1 MDPRFV
7 AVIFLGY
14 LIGAIPFGLVVGKL
28 AQGVDVREYGSGK
41 MGATNVLRILGA
53 KVGVL
58 VFAADLAKG
67 AVAVLLSRAILDTH
81 AAAVGA
87 ATAAIVGHN
96 WPVYIRF
103 WGGRG
108 VTTALGGLF
117 ALAPLVGVGCLG
129 IGGIVIAWSRYVSL
143 GSMAGAL
150 SGGIIM
156 TPLVALD
163 RQPVEFLV
171 YALIASS
178 LIVFQHRDNISRLR
192 SGTERKLGGGRRG
205 LSRP

>member
-1 MDPRFV
+1 VDPRLV

-28 AQGVDVREYGSGK
+28 TRGVDVREYGSGK
-41 MGATNVLRILGA
+41 MGATNVLRTLGVR
-53 KVGVL
+53 VGVL

-67 AVAVLLSRAILDTH
+67 AAAVLLSKAILDTH
-81 AAAVGA
+81 AAAVA
-87 ATAAIVGHN
+87 AAITAIVGHN
-96 WPVYIRF
+96 WPVYVRF

-108 VTTALGGLF
+108 VTTALGGLS
-117 ALAPLVGVGCLG
+117 ALAPLVAAGCLG
-129 IGGIVIAWSRYVSL
+129 IGVVIIAWSRYVSL

-156 TPLVALD
+156 ASLVALD

-171 YALIASS
+171 YALIASC
-178 LIVFQHRDNISRLR
+178 LIIFQHRDNIARLR
-192 SGTERKLGGGRRG
+192 SGTERRLGGGRG
-205 LSRP
+205 

>member
-1 MDPRFV
+1 MDPRLV

-28 AQGVDVREYGSGK
+28 TRGVDVREYGSGK
-41 MGATNVLRILGA
+41 LGATNVLRTLGA

-67 AVAVLLSRAILDTH
+67 AAAVLLSRAILDTH
-81 AAAVGA
+81 AAAVA
-87 ATAAIVGHN
+87 AAITAIVGHN
-96 WPVYIRF
+96 WPVYVRF

-108 VTTALGGLF
+108 VTTALGGLS
-117 ALAPLVGVGCLG
+117 ALAPLVAAGCLG
-129 IGGIVIAWSRYVSL
+129 IGVVIIAWSRYVSL

-156 TPLVALD
+156 ASLVALD
-163 RQPVEFLV
+163 RQPVEFLI
-171 YALIASS
+171 YALIASC
-178 LIVFQHRDNISRLR
+178 LIIFQHRDNIARLR
-192 SGTERKLGGGRRG
+192 SGTERRLGGGRE
-205 LSRP
+205 

>member
-1 MDPRFV
+1 V

-28 AQGVDVREYGSGK
+28 TRGVDVREYGSGK
-41 MGATNVLRILGA
+41 MGATNVLRTLGA

-67 AVAVLLSRAILDTH
+67 AAAVLLSKAILDTH
-81 AAAVGA
+81 AAAVA
-87 ATAAIVGHN
+87 AAITAIVGHN
-96 WPVYIRF
+96 WPVYVRF

-108 VTTALGGLF
+108 VTTALGGLS
-117 ALAPLVGVGCLG
+117 ALAPLVAAGCLG
-129 IGGIVIAWSRYVSL
+129 IGVVIIAWSRYVSL

-150 SGGIIM
+150 SGAIIM
-156 TPLVALD
+156 ASLVALD

-171 YALIASS
+171 YALIASC
-178 LIVFQHRDNISRLR
+178 LIIFQHRDNIARLR
-192 SGTERKLGGGRRG
+192 SGTERRLGGGRE
-205 LSRP
+205 

>member
-1 MDPRFV
+1 MDPRLV

-28 AQGVDVREYGSGK
+28 TRGVDVREYGSGK
-41 MGATNVLRILGA
+41 MGATNVLRTLGA

-67 AVAVLLSRAILDTH
+67 AAAVLLSRAILDTH
-81 AAAVGA
+81 AAAVA
-87 ATAAIVGHN
+87 AAITAIVGHN
-96 WPVYIRF
+96 WPVYVRF

-108 VTTALGGLF
+108 VTTALGGLS
-117 ALAPLVGVGCLG
+117 ALAPLVAAGCLG
-129 IGGIVIAWSRYVSL
+129 IGVVIIAWSRYVSL

-156 TPLVALD
+156 ASLVALD

-171 YALIASS
+171 YALIASC
-178 LIVFQHRDNISRLR
+178 LIIFQHRDNIARLR
-192 SGTERKLGGGRRG
+192 SGTERRLGGGRE
-205 LSRP
+205 

>member
-1 MDPRFV
+1 MEPRLV

-28 AQGVDVREYGSGK
+28 TRGVDVREYGSGK
-41 MGATNVLRILGA
+41 MGATNVLRTLGA

-67 AVAVLLSRAILDTH
+67 AAAVLLSRAILDTH
-81 AAAVGA
+81 AAAVA
-87 ATAAIVGHN
+87 AAITAIVGHN
-96 WPVYIRF
+96 WPVYVRF

-108 VTTALGGLF
+108 VTTALGGLS
-117 ALAPLVGVGCLG
+117 ALAPLVAAGCLG
-129 IGGIVIAWSRYVSL
+129 IGVVIIAWSRYVSL

-156 TPLVALD
+156 ASLVALD

-171 YALIASS
+171 YALIASC
-178 LIVFQHRDNISRLR
+178 LIIFQHRDNISRLR
-192 SGTERKLGGGRRG
+192 SGTERRLGGGRE
-205 LSRP
+205 

>member
-1 MDPRFV
+1 MDPRLV

-28 AQGVDVREYGSGK
+28 TRGVDVREYGSGK
-41 MGATNVLRILGA
+41 MGATNVLRTLGV

-81 AAAVGA
+81 AAAVAA

-117 ALAPLVGVGCLG
+117 AIAPLVAAVCLG
-129 IGGIVIAWSRYVSL
+129 IGGLIIAWSRYVSL

-156 TPLVALD
+156 ISLVALD
-163 RQPVEFLV
+163 RQPVEFLI
-171 YALIASS
+171 YALVASC
-178 LIVFQHRDNISRLR
+178 LIIFQHRDNIARLR
-192 SGTERKLGGGRRG
+192 SGTERRLGGGRE
-205 LSRP
+205 